1 MYADVLQLRW
11 SCMIVVVNIYM
22 GGFQMHLIHEP
33 LAKKASSSY
42 CTVPITFQLFYQGDH
57 YFLEIVVCI
66 AHRFHPKENTHQ
78 PSAVHYL
85 PHSDVSLSLLGAAW
99 FADSVAADPWPRQ
112 WWLVPFFI
120 CFFHGGPYN
129 LTHISLYIYTPAK
142 TNFSPKKGPISKG
155 K

>member
-1 MYADVLQLRW
+1 
-11 SCMIVVVNIYM
+11 MIVVVNIYM

-66 AHRFHPKENTHQ
+66 AHRFHPKENTNQ

-85 PHSDVSLSLLGAAW
+85 PHSDVSLSLLGAA
-99 FADSVAADPWPRQ
+99 
-112 WWLVPFFI
+112 
-120 CFFHGGPYN
+120 
-129 LTHISLYIYTPAK
+129 
-142 TNFSPKKGPISKG
+142 
-155 K
+155 